1 VRLFAGNADHFSP
14 GATTMPKR
22 SLHGALILFLLIAL
36 PVRADVRYV
45 DVDAPV
51 SGSGNAWCDAFTDLQ
66 DALAIAQAGDEI
78 RIAAGTYTPDQG
90 TGDFLMSFA
99 IPNGVTL
106 RGGYAGCNAGD
117 PDERDPIANPTILS
131 GDLNGDDGPD
141 FSNYEDN
148 SFMVV
153 RTRQAGPAT
162 VLDGLIIERGN
173 ADGPLNQYDRGGG
186 MYNWLGGPT
195 LRNCTFRLNASTY
208 GGAVC
213 NDASDATLY
222 DCTFEDNQAVIGGGS
237 LYTYN
242 STTKLEQCRFE
253 RNRATNGGGGAV
265 YAINTALDIR
275 QCTWTGNEAAS
286 GGALF
291 GASNARGR
299 ITCNRF
305 LSNTGTAVSLN
316 NSGHLLFDNCDF
328 ESNTG
333 RNAAAVQLSATDGEF
348 VDCTFTANQGTSG
361 GAFAVLTGSLAMRR
375 CVFDSNVS
383 LLGAAGAILLQSQS
397 PALIQECEFVNNL
410 AERGGAM
417 YVFFDTHAAVQRSL
431 FLGNQA
437 TQDGGGAI
445 YMPTSDTRLELVG
458 CRFVTNTT
466 VGDGGA
472 LNIGRGAELHAVSC
486 AFTGNHADDDGG
498 GAYNDFDSI
507 TSYSNCTFTQNTA
520 GFSGDGMYNA
530 SSDPDILNSIL
541 WNNNG
546 LSTSNQLA
554 GGSPV
559 VDYSCLPG
567 GWGSP
572 NNISAD
578 PLFVDPDGPDDVPG
592 TLDDDLRLAAGSP
605 CIDSG
610 SSGLL
615 PADTTDA
622 DLDGDLGEP
631 TPHRRGRARAGA
643 LRRR

>member
-1 VRLFAGNADHFSP
+1 
-14 GATTMPKR
+14 
-22 SLHGALILFLLIAL
+22 
-36 PVRADVRYV
+36 
-45 DVDAPV
+45 
-51 SGSGNAWCDAFTDLQ
+51 
-66 DALAIAQAGDEI
+66 
-78 RIAAGTYTPDQG
+78 
-90 TGDFLMSFA
+90 MSFA

-173 ADGPLNQYDRGGG
+173 ADGPMNQYDRGGG

-208 GGAVC
+208 GGAVY
-213 NDASDATLY
+213 NDASDATFHN
-222 DCTFEDNQAVIGGGS
+222 CTFEDNQAVIGGGS

-622 DLDGDLGEP
+622 DLDGDVGEP
-631 TPHRRGRARAGA
+631 TPIDVAGHARVLCGGVDIGAHESGIGDVDCDGSVDLTDYQQWSGCMTGPNLGPYAPGCHVFDFELDHDVDFADYAAWQRLRGAP
-643 LRRR
+643 